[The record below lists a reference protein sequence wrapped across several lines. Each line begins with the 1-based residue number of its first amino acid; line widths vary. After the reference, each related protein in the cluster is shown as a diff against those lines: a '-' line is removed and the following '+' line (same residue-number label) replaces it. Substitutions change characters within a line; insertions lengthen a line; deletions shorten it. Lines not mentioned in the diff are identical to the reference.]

1 MVTEMKKGVFSGIT
15 VTAFGGAV
23 VGPLTMKF
31 FADHGATVIR
41 IESMKRPCTLR
52 TGGPYKGGKPGIN
65 LAGYFNFYNGNILSF
80 ALNMSN
86 PKAVSVAKR
95 LVSKSDIVMENFT
108 PAVMPGWGLGYEDL
122 KQVKPDIIMLRQS
135 GFGSE
140 GPYAQTAAFGMV
152 LAAIAGLP
160 NFVGWPDGGPLPLGV
175 SAYTDCISPR
185 FATAAVIAALDHR
198 NKTGKGQLLDLSQFE
213 TAMYFILPA
222 ILDYVAN
229 GREPRRM
236 GNASTSEVPHGVYP
250 CQGDDRWCTIAVAN
264 DKQWTDF
271 CRIIGKPEYAVDE
284 RFCTLL
290 SRKRN
295 EDEVNRIVSEWTAGL
310 TPDEVMKKLQAE
322 NIPAGIVQNTSDVYN
337 DPQLRGRN
345 IFWPMEHSEMGT
357 FTHLGQSFQ
366 LSGKP
371 SVPRSPAPIL
381 GEHTEY
387 VCSKILGMTDD
398 EFVTLM
404 GEGLFE

>member
-1 MVTEMKKGVFSGIT
+1 MAEAEKGVFDGLMI
-15 VTAFGGAV
+15 TAFGGAV

-41 IESMKRPCTLR
+41 IESIKRPCTLR
-52 TGGPYKGGKPGIN
+52 TGGPYKEGKPGIN
-65 LAGYFNFYNGNILSF
+65 RAGYFNFYNGNILSF
-80 ALNMSN
+80 ALNMSS
-86 PKAVSVAKR
+86 PKAIDVAKK
-95 LVSKSDIVMENFT
+95 LVSKSDVVMENFT

-122 KQVKPDIIMLRQS
+122 KKVKPDIIMLRQS

-185 FATAAVIAALDHR
+185 FASAALIAALDHR

-222 ILDYVAN
+222 ILDYAVN
-229 GREPRRM
+229 GREPARN
-236 GNASTSEVPHGVYP
+236 GNAVAYAAPHGVFP
-250 CQGDDRWCTIAVAN
+250 CKGEDRWCTIDVES
-264 DKQWTDF
+264 DEQWSNL
-271 CRIIGKPEYAVDE
+271 CNVIGKPEHITDA
-284 RFCTLL
+284 RFSTLL
-290 SRKRN
+290 NRKQN
-295 EDEVNRIVSEWTAGL
+295 ENEVNRIVGEWTANF
-310 TPDEVMKKLQAE
+310 TSEEAMVKLQAAG
-322 NIPAGIVQNTSDVYN
+322 IPAGMVKNTSDVYG
-337 DPQLRGRN
+337 DPQLRSRN
-345 IFWPMEHSEMGT
+345 IFWSMEHSEMGT

-366 LSGKP
+366 LSETPAK
-371 SVPRSPAPIL
+371 PRSPAPAL

-387 VCSKILGMTDD
+387 VCTKILGMTDD
-398 EFVTLM
+398 EFVGLI
-404 GEGLFE
+404 GEGVLE